1 MHWRK
6 SRQWAKDSHGRAA
19 SMSSPESKSP
29 SLGLS
34 LIPVISMIV
43 LLFVGIKVFGADPH
57 LPLILAAGIA
67 GVIGYSQGVSWKK
80 LQNSIVRS
88 ISIAMPAVLILVA
101 IGILI
106 GTWVASGVV
115 PLLIVYGLKILTP
128 GIFLIATCL
137 ICSVVSF
144 ATGSSWSTAGTVGV
158 ALIAVGQGLQLPLPM
173 VAGAI
178 VSGAYFGDK
187 LSPLSDTTNLAP
199 AVAGAELF
207 EHIRHM
213 LFTTVPSLL
222 IALALYG
229 ILGLRLKS
237 GSASLEEVESLS
249 AAMIDMFNLSPVLL
263 LAPLVVLV
271 LIILRV
277 PALPALLAGGFAG
290 AILGVVIQGV
300 SVSEMISVMQS
311 GFASETGTVQID
323 ELLSRGGIESMM
335 WTVSLIL
342 CAMAFGGMMEGTG
355 MLAAISN
362 AVLKIA
368 TTTGGLVAS
377 TIGTCIGMNILAPDQ
392 YLSVIVPGRMY
403 KNAFEKSGLEAKNL
417 SRCLEDAGTLTSPLI
432 PWNTCGATMMAAL
445 MVNPMA
451 YLPFAFL
458 NLINPIISLIYGFTG
473 WTMVKKRQV
482 SDNSE

>member
-1 MHWRK
+1 
-6 SRQWAKDSHGRAA
+6 
-19 SMSSPESKSP
+19 MSTPESKTP

-34 LIPVISMIV
+34 LVPVISMIV

-57 LPLILAAGIA
+57 IPLILAAAITA
-67 GVIGYSQGVSWKK
+67 IIGYSIGVPWKK
-80 LQNSIVRS
+80 LQNSIVHS

-115 PLLIVYGLKILTP
+115 PLLIVYGLKILSP

-207 EHIRHM
+207 EHIKHM

-222 IALALYG
+222 ISLILYG
-229 ILGLRLKS
+229 LLGLRLKE
-237 GSASLEEVESLS
+237 GSASMEEVEALS
-249 AAMIDMFNLSPVLL
+249 TSMAGFFNLSPLLL
-263 LAPLVVLV
+263 LAPAVVLA
-271 LIILRV
+271 LIIMRV
-277 PALPALLAGGFAG
+277 PALPALLGGGFAG
-290 AILGVVIQGV
+290 ALLGVLLQGA
-300 SVSEMISVMQS
+300 SINDMISVMQS
-311 GFASETGTVQID
+311 GYASETGTAQID

-342 CAMAFGGMMEGTG
+342 CAMAFGGMLEGTG

-362 AVLKIA
+362 AVLRFA
-368 TTTGGLVAS
+368 TTTGRLVSS
-377 TIGTCIGMNILAPDQ
+377 TVATCIGMNILAPDQ

-403 KNAFEKSGLEAKNL
+403 KDAFEQSGLAPKNL

-445 MVNPMA
+445 MVNPLA

-458 NLINPIISLIYGFTG
+458 NLINPVISIIYGFTG
-473 WTMVKKRQV
+473 WTMEKKKTEEASVKSPS
-482 SDNSE
+482 SDLD

>member
-1 MHWRK
+1 
-6 SRQWAKDSHGRAA
+6 
-19 SMSSPESKSP
+19 
-29 SLGLS
+29 
-34 LIPVISMIV
+34 MIV
-43 LLFVGIKVFGADPH
+43 LLFVVIKVFGADPH
-57 LPLILAAGIA
+57 IPLILAAAITA
-67 GVIGYSQGVSWKK
+67 IIGYSIGIPWKK
-80 LQNSIVRS
+80 LQHSIVHS

-128 GIFLIATCL
+128 GIFLVATCL

-158 ALIAVGQGLQLPLPM
+158 ALIAVGEGLQLPLPM

-207 EHIRHM
+207 EHIKHM
-213 LFTTVPSLL
+213 MFTTGPSLV
-222 IALALYG
+222 IALILYG
-229 ILGLRLKS
+229 ILGLRLKD
-237 GSASLEEVESLS
+237 GSASLEEVEALS
-249 AAMIDMFNLSPVLL
+249 SSVEALFNLSPVLL
-263 LAPLVVLV
+263 LAPVVVLG

-277 PALPALLAGGFAG
+277 PALPALLGGGFAG
-290 AILGVVIQGV
+290 AILGVLMQGL
-300 SVSEMISVMQS
+300 SVTEIISVMQTGYASNS
-311 GFASETGTVQID
+311 GVEHID
-323 ELLSRGGIESMM
+323 DLLSRGGIESMM

-355 MLAAISN
+355 MLSTISR
-362 AVLKIA
+362 AVLNFA
-368 TTTGGLVAS
+368 TSTGSLVAS
-377 TIGTCIGMNILAPDQ
+377 TVATCIGMNIMAPDQ

-403 KNAFEKSGLEAKNL
+403 KDAFEESGLEAKNL

-432 PWNTCGATMMAAL
+432 PWNTCGATMML
-445 MVNPMA
+445 VLTVSPLA

-458 NLINPIISLIYGFTG
+458 NLINPVISVIYGFTG
-473 WTMVKKRQV
+473 WTMAKKETEEAPVKKP
-482 SDNSE
+482 SSNPE

>member
-1 MHWRK
+1 
-6 SRQWAKDSHGRAA
+6 
-19 SMSSPESKSP
+19 
-29 SLGLS
+29 
-34 LIPVISMIV
+34 MIV
-43 LLFVGIKVFGADPH
+43 LLFVVIKVFGADPH
-57 LPLILAAGIA
+57 IPLILAAAITA
-67 GVIGYSQGVSWKK
+67 TIGYSIGIPWKK
-80 LQNSIVRS
+80 LQHSIVHS

-128 GIFLIATCL
+128 GIFLVATCL

-158 ALIAVGQGLQLPLPM
+158 ALIAVGEGLQLPLPM

-207 EHIRHM
+207 EHIKHM
-213 LFTTVPSLL
+213 MFTTGPSLV
-222 IALALYG
+222 IALILYG
-229 ILGLRLKS
+229 ILGLRLKD
-237 GSASLEEVESLS
+237 GSASLEEVEALS
-249 AAMIDMFNLSPVLL
+249 SSVEALFNLSPVLL
-263 LAPLVVLV
+263 LAPVVVLG

-277 PALPALLAGGFAG
+277 PALPALLGGGFAG
-290 AILGVVIQGV
+290 AILGVLMQGL
-300 SVSEMISVMQS
+300 SVTEIISVMQTGYASNS
-311 GFASETGTVQID
+311 GVEHID
-323 ELLSRGGIESMM
+323 DLLSRGGIESMM

-355 MLAAISN
+355 MLSTISR
-362 AVLKIA
+362 AVLNFA
-368 TTTGGLVAS
+368 TSTGSLVAS
-377 TIGTCIGMNILAPDQ
+377 TVATCIGMNILAPDQ

-403 KNAFEKSGLEAKNL
+403 KDAFEESGLEAKNL

-432 PWNTCGATMMAAL
+432 PWNTCGATMML
-445 MVNPMA
+445 VLTVSPLA

-458 NLINPIISLIYGFTG
+458 NLINPVISVIYGFTG
-473 WTMVKKRQV
+473 WTMAKKETEEAPVKKP
-482 SDNSE
+482 SSNPE

>member
-1 MHWRK
+1 
-6 SRQWAKDSHGRAA
+6 
-19 SMSSPESKSP
+19 MSSNETKSP
-29 SLGLS
+29 SLKLS

-43 LLFVGIKVFGADPH
+43 LLFVGIKVLGSDPH
-57 LPLILAAGIA
+57 IPLILAAAITA
-67 GVIGYSQGVSWKK
+67 IIGYSIGVPWKK
-80 LQNSIVRS
+80 LQGSIVQS

-115 PLLIVYGLKILTP
+115 PLLIVYGLEILSP
-128 GIFLIATCL
+128 AIFLVATCL
-137 ICSVVSF
+137 ICSIVSF

-158 ALIAVGQGLQLPLPM
+158 ALVAVGEGLQLPLPM

-213 LFTTVPSLL
+213 LFTTVPSLV
-222 IALALYG
+222 IALILYAL
-229 ILGLRLKS
+229 LGLRLKE
-237 GSASLEEVESLS
+237 GSASLEEVEALS
-249 AAMIDMFNLSPVLL
+249 SAMEGLFNLSPVLL

-271 LIILRV
+271 LIVMRV
-277 PALPALLAGGFAG
+277 PALPALLGGGFAG
-290 AILGVVIQGV
+290 AVLGVLLQGM
-300 SVSEMISVMQS
+300 SVSDMVTVMQS
-311 GFASETGTVQID
+311 GYASETGTERID

-342 CAMAFGGMMEGTG
+342 CAMAFGGMLEGTG
-355 MLAAISN
+355 MLAVISK
-362 AVLKIA
+362 AVLAFA
-368 TTTGGLVAS
+368 TNTGRLVAS
-377 TIGTCIGMNILAPDQ
+377 TVATCIGMNVLAPDQ

-403 KNAFEKSGLEAKNL
+403 KDAFDQSGLEAKNL
-417 SRCLEDAGTLTSPLI
+417 SRCLEDAGTLTSPLV

-445 MVNPMA
+445 MVNPLA

-458 NLINPIISLIYGFTG
+458 NLINPILSIIYGFTG
-473 WTMVKKRQV
+473 WTMVKKKV
-482 SDNSE
+482 NDNEKSSDTPTDEIP

>member
-1 MHWRK
+1 
-6 SRQWAKDSHGRAA
+6 
-19 SMSSPESKSP
+19 MSSTKPTSP
-29 SLGLS
+29 SLVLS
-34 LIPVISMIV
+34 LVPVVSLIA
-43 LLFVGIKVFGADPH
+43 LLYVGIALLDASPH
-57 LPLILAAGIA
+57 IPLILAAVITGI
-67 GVIGYSQGVSWKK
+67 IGYSIGVPWKK
-80 LQNSIVRS
+80 LQKSIVHSVS
-88 ISIAMPAVLILVA
+88 ISMPAVLILIA

-115 PLLIVYGLKILTP
+115 PLLIVYGLKILSP
-128 GIFLIATCL
+128 GIFLVATCL

-207 EHIRHM
+207 EHIKHM
-213 LFTTVPSLL
+213 LFTTVPSLI
-222 IALALYG
+222 IALILYA
-229 ILGLRLKS
+229 ILGLRLK
-237 GSASLEEVESLS
+237 GESASLEQVEFLS
-249 AAMIDMFNLSPVLL
+249 TTLQSIFHLSPILLIAPGVVLL
-263 LAPLVVLV
+263 LIA
-271 LIILRV
+271 LRI
-277 PALPALLAGGFAG
+277 PALPALLGGGFAG
-290 AILGVVIQGV
+290 AVLGIATQGV
-300 SVSEMISVMQS
+300 SIGDMVAIMQE
-311 GFASETGTVQID
+311 GYVSETGTANID
-323 ELLSRGGIESMM
+323 ELLSRGGLDSMM

-342 CAMAFGGMMEGTG
+342 CAMAFGGLLEGTG
-355 MLAAISN
+355 MLSAISKS
-362 AVLKIA
+362 VLKFA
-368 TTTGGLVAS
+368 SSTGRLVAS
-377 TIGTCIGMNILAPDQ
+377 TVGTCIGMNILAPDQ

-403 KNAFEKSGLEAKNL
+403 KEAFEQSGLAPKNL

-445 MVNPMA
+445 MVNPLA

-473 WTMVKKRQV
+473 WTMAKRV
-482 SDNSE
+482 SSESTGKSSE

>member
-1 MHWRK
+1 
-6 SRQWAKDSHGRAA
+6 
-19 SMSSPESKSP
+19 MSSSESKTP
-29 SLGLS
+29 PLGLS
-34 LIPVISMIV
+34 LVPVISMIV
-43 LLFVGIKVFGADPH
+43 LLFVVIKVFGADPH
-57 LPLILAAGIA
+57 IPLILAAAITA
-67 GVIGYSQGVSWKK
+67 IIGYSIGIPWKK
-80 LQNSIVRS
+80 LQHSIVHS

-128 GIFLIATCL
+128 GIFLVATCL

-158 ALIAVGQGLQLPLPM
+158 ALIAVGEGLQLPLPM

-207 EHIRHM
+207 EHIKHM
-213 LFTTVPSLL
+213 MFTTGPSLV
-222 IALALYG
+222 IALILYG
-229 ILGLRLKS
+229 ILGLRLKD
-237 GSASLEEVESLS
+237 GSASLEEVEALS
-249 AAMIDMFNLSPVLL
+249 SSVEALFNLSPVLL
-263 LAPLVVLV
+263 LAPVVVLG

-277 PALPALLAGGFAG
+277 PALPALLGGGFAG
-290 AILGVVIQGV
+290 AILGVLMQGL
-300 SVSEMISVMQS
+300 SVTEIISVMQTGYASNS
-311 GFASETGTVQID
+311 GVEHID
-323 ELLSRGGIESMM
+323 DLLSRGGIESMM

-355 MLAAISN
+355 MLSTISR
-362 AVLKIA
+362 AVLNFA
-368 TTTGGLVAS
+368 TSTGSLVAS
-377 TIGTCIGMNILAPDQ
+377 TVATCIGMNILAPDQ

-403 KNAFEKSGLEAKNL
+403 KDAFEESGLEAKNL

-432 PWNTCGATMMAAL
+432 PWNTCGATMML
-445 MVNPMA
+445 VLTVSPLA

-458 NLINPIISLIYGFTG
+458 NLINPVISVIYGFTG
-473 WTMVKKRQV
+473 WTMAKKETEEAPVKKP
-482 SDNSE
+482 SSNPE